1 MRTNEYTEYIKYAV
15 VLVVLIGIAI
25 YVMISGWSTN
35 NIKKRNIQVTQTV
48 EEQTDNMKNTIS
60 DEMNSIMNIDKLGL

>member
-1 MRTNEYTEYIKYAV
+1 MRTNEYTEYIKYAA